1 MRGTCV
7 SKWLQSGVSASAS
20 VIVNVIES
28 VSVSAF
34 ASSMSVIV
42 NARSIANGN
51 VSA

>member
-1 MRGTCV
+1 MR
-7 SKWLQSGVSASAS
+7 SGVSASAS

-42 NARSIANGN
+42 NARSIGN
-51 VSA
+51 VNVVRTRVWMQMHV